1 MAEDEEKV
9 VEKHY
14 IEINRSSR
22 RNFVMGFVGGVGWAF
37 GATVG
42 TAIIAYI
49 ISLLVKRV
57 DIVPIFGQFI
67 ADVIKAAQQNLSSPR

>member
-1 MAEDEEKV
+1 MAQEEDQKII
-9 VEKHY
+9 EKHY
-14 IEINRSSR
+14 IEINRSSKK
-22 RNFVMGFVGGVGWAF
+22 NFIMGFLGGVGWAF

-42 TAIIAYI
+42 TAIVAYL

-67 ADVIKAAQQNLSSPR
+67 ADVIKAAQQNLNAR

>member
-1 MAEDEEKV
+1 MAEDKEKT

-22 RNFVMGFVGGVGWAF
+22 RNFIMGFVGGVGWAF
-37 GATVG
+37 SATVG
-42 TAIIAYI
+42 TAIVAYL